1 MGNIQQRILAWW
13 KSDREK
19 QDHQRFQ
26 RTVKDFRLIFPAL
39 FTWTLT
45 YYVMNGSLTAVWCL
59 QLLGVMVVIASV
71 SAYCASQRRASSSIS
86 SALSQQLFLSVL
98 CVFTQFLVLLFGGYF
113 HLPEVMAV
121 SADDQVMVS
130 GTVQSARPINDRVR
144 LLKMDANSLKTPSE
158 QHIFPAEVTLFS
170 AEKIVA
176 GEHIAV
182 TGKLSQKNSEIR
194 MKPVGEIQHFSTD
207 GTSSLVTLKE
217 QAQKSALS
225 AMNADSAA
233 LLLGLSYGDD
243 SSMTPATQSAF
254 KIAGLTHLTAVSG
267 ANMSLIFMLI
277 FRTGLCCGM
286 NRKMLIIGGV
296 GGTFGYG
303 LLVGLDGSVIRAW
316 AMGLLGAVALLRGSG
331 KSNIPLLCCCVLVLL
346 AIRPHLCH
354 DLGFI
359 LSVVATAAL
368 LILGPALVQLM
379 SLWMPIFCA
388 ELLAMTVSA
397 TLWTTPFIVMLSHML
412 TPYGVL
418 ANVLATP
425 VVFPITL
432 LGLIFLATQ
441 AFHWQLL
448 EQLVLIPSAIST
460 EWLLGVAH
468 WIEKLPYSAV
478 PLPDSPTTQLLSF
491 LIVVVISGLIFGLHY
506 RLVQAPQSIYTRQ
519 VHHGAA

>member
-39 FTWTLT
+39 FTWALT
-45 YYVMNGSLTAVWCL
+45 YCVINGSLTAGWCL
-59 QLLGVMVVIASV
+59 RLLGVMIVVASLSAYLVRRWEKSPILSAVIA
-71 SAYCASQRRASSSIS
+71 
-86 SALSQQLFLSVL
+86 QQLFLSAL

-113 HLPEVMAV
+113 HLPEVMIV
-121 SADDQVMVS
+121 STDQQVTVS
-130 GTVQSARPINDRVR
+130 GTVQSARPINERVR
-144 LLKMDANSLKTPSE
+144 LLKMDANSLKTSNE
-158 QHIFPAEVTLFS
+158 KHVFPAEVTLFS

-176 GEHIAV
+176 GEHLVV

-194 MKPVGEIQHFSTD
+194 IKPVGKIHHFSTEKPN
-207 GTSSLVTLKE
+207 SLVTLKE
-217 QAQKSALS
+217 QTQKSALS
-225 AMNADSAA
+225 SMNADSAA

-267 ANMSLIFMLI
+267 ANMSLIFMVI
-277 FRTGLCCGM
+277 FRTGLCFGM

-331 KSNIPLLCCCVLVLL
+331 KSNIPLLCSCVLVLL

-354 DLGFI
+354 DFGFI

-412 TPYGVL
+412 TPYAVV

-441 AFHWQLL
+441 VFHWQLL
-448 EQLVLIPSAIST
+448 EQLALIPSAIST
-460 EWLLGVAH
+460 QWLLGVAH
-468 WIEKLPYSAV
+468 WIEKLPYSAIA
-478 PLPDSPTTQLLSF
+478 LPESPTTQLSSF
-491 LIVVVISGLIFGLHY
+491 VIVAVISGLIFRLHR
-506 RLVQAPQSIYTRQ
+506 RLVQAPQSIYSRQ
-519 VHHGAA
+519 VHHDAA